1 MRILVLGNLGYVGTV
16 LTRYLRANGH
26 TVTGFDIGYF
36 EDCTIAEPPAP
47 DRQYF
52 GDVRDV
58 PAEIYAD
65 IDAVIHLAALSNDTL
80 GELSAGVTYDINVG
94 GLARSIAHAQ
104 AAGIERFVFAS
115 SCSMYGSSAGDAPLN
130 ESARQSPLTAYAKS
144 KCEGEALLQAAT
156 GERFRPTALRFST
169 AYGWSE
175 RPRLCL
181 VVNNLAACGLAAGR
195 IDLESDGTPWR
206 PLIHVED
213 MARAMEAVLTA
224 PLDRVGARSF
234 NVGTTAENY
243 QVRTIATTVAALLG
257 NLPVTVGASGG
268 SDQRSY
274 NVDFTAFHTAVPKFK
289 AAWTMEAGARDLIER
304 FRRLFDPADFRSD
317 RFFRIRRITS
327 LIAAGDLTA
336 DLHSLRAVQPT
347 VM

>member
-16 LTRYLRANGH
+16 LTRWLRSRGH
-26 TVTGFDIGYF
+26 AVSGFDVGYF
-36 EDCTIAEPPAP
+36 ADCTLAEPVAP
-47 DRQYF
+47 DRQYA

-65 IDAVIHLAALSNDTL
+65 VDAVIHLAALSNDTL
-80 GELSAGVTYDINVG
+80 GELSAGVTQDINVG
-94 GLARSIAHAQ
+94 GLARSIAHAK

-115 SCSMYGSSAGDAPLN
+115 SCSMYGRSDGDAPLD
-130 ESARQSPLTAYAKS
+130 ESAPQNPLTAYARS
-144 KCEGEALLQAAT
+144 KCEGEALLTAAT
-156 GERFRPTALRFST
+156 DERFRPTALRFST

-181 VVNNLAACGLAAGR
+181 VVNNLAACGLAEGR

-213 MARAMEAVLTA
+213 MARAMEATLQA
-224 PLDRVGARSF
+224 PLERVGARAF
-234 NVGTTAENY
+234 NVGTSAENY
-243 QVRTIATTVAALLG
+243 QVRTIATTVAQLLG
-257 NLPVTVGASGG
+257 DLPVTIGASGG
-268 SDQRSY
+268 ADQRSY
-274 NVDFTAFHTAVPKFK
+274 NVDFTAFHTAVPAFK

-304 FRRLFDPADFRSD
+304 FRGVFAPEDFRSD

-327 LIAAGDLTA
+327 LIAAGELA
-336 DLHSLRAVQPT
+336 GDLHRLRAVSRR
-347 VM
+347 

>member
-1 MRILVLGNLGYVGTV
+1 MGTV
-16 LTRYLRANGH
+16 LTRYLKAKGH

-36 EDCTIAEPPAP
+36 DECTLAEPVAP
-47 DRQYF
+47 DRQHF
-52 GDVRDV
+52 GEVRDV
-58 PAEIYAD
+58 PADIYAGA
-65 IDAVIHLAALSNDTL
+65 DAVIHLAALSNDTL
-80 GELSAGVTYDINVG
+80 GELSAGVTQDINVG
-94 GLARSIAHAQ
+94 GLARSIAHAK

-115 SCSMYGSSAGDAPLN
+115 SCSMYGNSEGDTPLN
-130 ESARQSPLTAYAKS
+130 ESAPQNPLTAYARS
-144 KCEGEALLQAAT
+144 KCEGEVLLQAAT
-156 GERFRPTALRFST
+156 GARFRPTALRFST

-181 VVNNLAACGLAAGR
+181 VVNNLAACGLAEGR
-195 IDLESDGTPWR
+195 IALESDGTPWR

-213 MARAMEAVLTA
+213 MARAMEATLTA
-224 PLDRVGARSF
+224 PLDRVGGRSF

-243 QVRTIATTVAALLG
+243 QVRTIATTVAALLD
-257 NLPVTVGASGG
+257 NLPVTIGASGG

-274 NVDFTAFHTAVPKFK
+274 NVDFTAFHTAVPAFK

-327 LIAAGDLTA
+327 LIAAGDLSQ
-336 DLHSLRAVQPT
+336 DLHSLRVLSRP
-347 VM
+347 

>member
-16 LTRYLRANGH
+16 LTRYLRDSGH
-26 TVTGFDIGYF
+26 AVTGYDVGYF
-36 EDCTIAEPPAP
+36 DDCTIAEPMAP

-58 PAEIYAD
+58 PAEIYGD

-94 GLARSIAHAQ
+94 GLARSIAHAK

-115 SCSMYGSSAGDAPLN
+115 SCSMYGRSDGDAPLD
-130 ESARQSPLTAYAKS
+130 ESAQQNPLTAYARSKS
-144 KCEGEALLQAAT
+144 EGEVLLQAAT

-181 VVNNLAACGLAAGR
+181 VVNNLAACGLAEGR

-213 MARAMEAVLTA
+213 MARAMEATLTA
-224 PLDRVGARSF
+224 PLERVGARSF

-243 QVRTIATTVAALLG
+243 QVRTIATTVATLLG
-257 NLPVTVGASGG
+257 NLPVTIGASGG

-274 NVDFTAFHTAVPKFK
+274 NVDFTAFHAAVPKFK
-289 AAWTMEAGARDLIER
+289 AAWTMEAGARDLIEH
-304 FRRLFDPADFRSD
+304 FRRLFDVADFRSD

-327 LIAAGDLTA
+327 LIAAGDLSP
-336 DLHSLRAVQPT
+336 DLHTLRALSSR
-347 VM
+347 